1 MHLISGGF
9 MRKIIVASVI
19 AIVITAGAFAIY
31 SGNQF
36 AERQSIAA
44 LFPMGE
50 DFDFVPPV
58 SGSYKLHA
66 LKPAP
71 DGSVLTA
78 DGTKQELSGVL
89 AGKVSLVSF
98 VYLMCGDVNGCPL
111 ATSTLF
117 EIYDTSILAPVLHD
131 HVQLLTISFDPDRDT
146 VEAIESFSYP
156 ILQDDDADQKVVWRV
171 LTTENQAALKPILD
185 GFGQVVDRS
194 NDQDRLNHLLRMFLV
209 DRKGNIRNIYG
220 LGLIDPR
227 LLMTDIETLLLE
239 DGTL

>member
-1 MHLISGGF
+1 
-9 MRKIIVASVI
+9 MRKPVVIITLLTALFVG
-19 AIVITAGAFAIY
+19 AIVWLSADY
-31 SGNQF
+31 ST
-36 AERQSIAA
+36 EREPIAA

-58 SGSYKLHA
+58 SGSYKLQSI
-66 LKPAP
+66 KPAP
-71 DGSVLTA
+71 NGSVLSSSGA
-78 DGTKQELSGVL
+78 KQELAEL
-89 AGKVSLVSF
+89 LDGKISLVSF

-111 ATSTLF
+111 ATSTLYD
-117 EIYDTSILAPVLHD
+117 IYHNSKMAPVLHD
-131 HVQLLTISFDPDRDT
+131 NVQLLTISFDPVRDT

-156 ILQDDDADQKVVWRV
+156 VLNDEEADQKIIWRV
-171 LTTENQAALKPILD
+171 LTTQNETALKPILE

-194 NDQDRLNHLLRMFLV
+194 NDEDQINHLLRMFLV
-209 DRKGNIRNIYG
+209 DRQGNIRNIYG